1 MDLLLRLEPLDI
13 RFEEL
18 GFTLDYA
25 GRAGASKMN
34 VLRTIRSTV
43 SLLMGRRWERLTR
56 WRPEVIEA
64 RLAPMAPAPGA
75 EVDAES
81 AADARVETKPATER
95 KSA

>member
-1 MDLLLRLEPLDI
+1 MDLLLRLEPLDV
-13 RFEEL
+13 RVEEI

-25 GRAGASKMN
+25 GRVGASKMN

-43 SLLMGRRWERLTR
+43 SLLLRRRWERLTR

-64 RLAPMAPAPGA
+64 RLAHMAR
-75 EVDAES
+75 
-81 AADARVETKPATER
+81 AADARAEANPAAER